1 MFDDDDDYLDSIDGL
16 DLDRAE
22 AAPFE
27 WLSDHADPDHP
38 DLEWDTIAALYRRHG
53 VYGMSLDALEVL
65 ARPDFGDRG
74 DLSVYLGT
82 DHPVHE
88 ARTELRS
95 RAAQLEAGRTERPAT
110 DGAVE
115 DAAEKADRH
124 AEAVR
129 TFTFENVP
137 GDNVLWAAIR
147 RNRGIPIEHW
157 SAEAVATVAAAYS
170 ALDDGER
177 AALPAET
184 ALPAA
189 WGEMRR
195 RLTERF
201 GAVGTERIMDAHT
214 AKARRVRKR
223 DEATEFEWRVGKL
236 ADDLTARQAAQERV
250 RAARLGDAPPMD
262 IARLGEVLERPGEPP
277 YRVAGLIPSDGGTL
291 ITAQRKVG
299 KTTFVLNLVRS
310 LLTGERFL
318 DQFDVQPVTGRIAF
332 LNFEVSAAQIGRWA
346 AEAGIDHDR
355 LVFVNLRGRRN
366 PLVVPEDRAALAE
379 RLRAEEVESVIV
391 DPFGRAF
398 TGQSQNDAGEVTAFL
413 LDLDEFVRA
422 EVGARDLFLTNHA
435 GWNGDRSRGSTALE
449 DWGDSLILLKADA
462 KSGERYLSALGRDV
476 EVEETVLHF
485 DGETRHLSLNLAEGS
500 RRKNEERRRTGELV
514 DPIVEIVAAQPGINT
529 SGIKATLRAR
539 SDVSFQ
545 DQYLSRA
552 VEAAESLGLIRRES
566 GGPGKSTRHYPAGLS
581 GVPAAGEGASETPTE
596 TPAEGVGKTP
606 G

>member
-1 MFDDDDDYLDSIDGL
+1 MFDDDDYLDTLDGL

-38 DLEWDTIAALYRRHG
+38 DLEWDAIAALYHRHG
-53 VYGMSLDALEVL
+53 VYNMSLDALEVL

-74 DLSVYLGT
+74 DLSLFLGT

-88 ARTELRS
+88 ARTELHS
-95 RAAQLEAGRTERPAT
+95 RAAQPEAGRTERPAT
-110 DGAVE
+110 GAE

-129 TFTFENVP
+129 SFTFENVP

-157 SAEAVATVAAAYS
+157 PAEAVATVAAAYS
-170 ALDDGER
+170 ALDDTER

-184 ALPAA
+184 ALPVA
-189 WGEMRR
+189 WGEMHR

-201 GAVGTERIMDAHT
+201 GAVGAERIMDAHT
-214 AKARRVRKR
+214 AKARRVRTR
-223 DEATEFEWRVGKL
+223 DEATEFEWKVGKL
-236 ADDLTARQAAQERV
+236 ADDLSVRQAAQERV
-250 RAARLGDAPPMD
+250 RAARLGDAPAMD
-262 IARLGEVLERPGEPP
+262 VARLGEVLERPAEPP

-299 KTTFVLNLVRS
+299 KTTFVLNLVHS
-310 LLTGERFL
+310 LITGEQFL
-318 DQFDVQPVTGRIAF
+318 DQFEVQPVTGRIAL
-332 LNFEVSAAQIGRWA
+332 LNFEVSAAQMSRWA

-355 LVFVNLRGRRN
+355 LVLVNLRGRRN
-366 PLVVPEDRAALAE
+366 PLIVPEDRAALTE

-398 TGQSQNDAGEVTAFL
+398 TGTSQNDAGEVTAFL

-449 DWGDSLILLKADA
+449 DWGDSLILLKTDA

-476 EVEETVLHF
+476 EIEETVLHF
-485 DGETRHLSLNLAEGS
+485 DGETRHLSLNLAEGN
-500 RRKNEERRRTGELV
+500 RRKNEVQEHIDALL
-514 DPIVEIVAAQPGINT
+514 DPIVEIVTAQPGINT
-529 SGIKATLRAR
+529 TQIRNALRDR
-539 SDVSFQ
+539 KVPFQ
-545 DQYLSRA
+545 DQYFSRA
-552 VEAAESLGLIRRES
+552 VDAAEKRGHIRRES
-566 GGPGKSTRHYPAGLS
+566 GGPGKSTRHYPAGLNALR
-581 GVPAAGEGASETPTE
+581 GHAGEPSDAACE
-596 TPAEGVGKTP
+596 TPAEGSE
-606 G
+606 